1 MDVETAFTSLLAIVS
16 KLDSIIAR
24 CNGQEQAMALPD
36 VQALCEDCRQLAS
49 RLEDQRAHPVL
60 FKCHVIVSD
69 VLVRLEC
76 TAQLKSAVAGKTISR
91 IWAEEDMTILHR
103 RLETIRIE
111 IDAQGKT
118 TAHS

>member
-24 CNGQEQAMALPD
+24 CSGQEQAMAVPD
-36 VQALCEDCRQLAS
+36 VQALCEACRQLAS
-49 RLEDQRAHPVL
+49 RLEDHRAHPVL

-76 TAQLKSAVAGKTISR
+76 TAQLKSVVAGKSISR
-91 IWAEEDMTILHR
+91 IWSEEDMNILRR